1 MTAPEDA
8 IEQRLAELLDGLLQV
23 GTVTGTAV
31 GGKVVVSLRGA
42 SVTLPRL
49 KSYTP
54 TTGEAVLVLCVKP
67 GAMLALG
74 SAATT

>member
-1 MTAPEDA
+1 MATPEDV
-8 IEQRLAELLDGLLQV
+8 IEARLAELVNRLLRV

-31 GGKVVVSLRGA
+31 GGKVVVSVAGA
-42 SVTLPRL
+42 SMTLPRL

-54 TTGEAVLVLCVKP
+54 TVSESVLILAAKP
-67 GAMLALG
+67 GAWIVLG